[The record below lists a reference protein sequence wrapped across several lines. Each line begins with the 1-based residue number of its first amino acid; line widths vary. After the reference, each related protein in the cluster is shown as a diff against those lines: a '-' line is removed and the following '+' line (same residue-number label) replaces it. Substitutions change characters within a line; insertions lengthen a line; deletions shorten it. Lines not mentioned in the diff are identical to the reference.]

1 MISSPPGSPE
11 AARQV
16 RAHSM
21 YSAPSPDPVQKQRP
35 QSMIGRPPPRS
46 NSRMSQSSNHVG
58 SRASDE
64 DAKTS
69 VKVVVRVRPPLG
81 PSDPGFDLI
90 PQRFQRSMVQVNTNT
105 SLAVESPQG
114 RKIFIFDRVFGE
126 DTAQEGVWDYLQDSV
141 NSFLQGYN
149 VSILAYGQSGSGK
162 SYTMGTSG
170 PDEQFHPSMKGV
182 IPRAAQHLFDNLNGG
197 NNHSRHNSGLKS
209 PTRFSV
215 PSLNQAMRNSKSF
228 ADRGWEMS
236 VTYVEIYNEQP
247 RDLLLPEDAP
257 FTERA
262 NVQIRED
269 PRGRIFVEGLNSV
282 RISSIEEL
290 MRVLNHGST
299 IRQTDAT
306 AINARSSRSHAVFT
320 INLRQTKAQGFTSV
334 KDKRSSIAVD
344 QFPGHESPMTV
355 ESKLH
360 FVDLAGSERL
370 KNTQAT
376 GDRAREGISI
386 NAGLASLGKV
396 ISQLS
401 SRTAGTFVSYRDSKL
416 TRMLQD
422 SLGGNAI
429 TYMIAC
435 VTPAEF
441 HLSETLNTVQYAQRA
456 RNIQSKPKIQQVDD
470 GADKQAVI
478 ERLRTEIA
486 FLRQQIRSAESGDR
500 RPGVMSERGERLIE
514 RENELQNQLL
524 DVQESY
530 SALSQRH
537 AKLISEL
544 TKNAETYDQ
553 ATSIPGESA
562 MDRLRRSQANQEMI
576 EQVVMEYEKT
586 IQSLE
591 NNLSTTRSSLATTE
605 SNLLEK
611 ETKCVYV
618 ETMNQQLNARVQKM
632 MDRESNTEQYLHD
645 LEARLDNQ
653 STGGAKNDEIVS
665 ELRKEISRIRESET
679 NAEDYIC
686 TLEERLAEADQDM
699 EIMQREIERLE
710 HLVERQRSLGKLD
723 NLLYELDHIQEKDGK
738 SKVLSKGSPEED
750 NILEEEIEQD
760 LKTAEETALPAQKE
774 NELEE
779 HLEESAEQVLEE
791 SDEAGL
797 GRLESAVAQQQLLKA
812 ERTDEALS
820 SPAQSKFINEK
831 FEAVSQELFDLR
843 LEHESTVN
851 DLDLLSAKYQEALR
865 TLAEM
870 QDSIDEQRQVAAP
883 QESRTTD
890 GPVGS
895 PFLEQGHLQEAED
908 GQEVPSS
915 RSLSSELSLAGES
928 STSVDTDITPVFK
941 TSPSME
947 VATQEIERL
956 QSLLAEHERNTQ
968 QVKEKY
974 TQLQADHKD
983 ALTTVERL
991 KTQVQRTRPGS
1002 PGTPGMLRRM
1012 TSQGNSGVDRGQR
1025 SVTSLRTL
1033 LVEEFEEK
1041 PDRMEGAEVHLSAA
1055 ATELQARLDRI
1066 QALEA
1071 EVKTVKKE
1079 MELKSTIISGLTRER
1094 TSIKA
1099 GSPVDLNMVSQLRDQ
1114 IIQKETELKS
1124 LHEEYAR
1131 REQRLQEEIQR
1142 LSSEKANGH
1151 ITPPASEDG
1160 EKIQSLNGQLSELQ
1174 LKLETSQREVEASEK
1189 NAART
1194 RHELEAALASVE
1206 TLKAQQMSGEGDAT
1220 FERAAAASAMQAER
1234 DHYQELIN
1242 NIKQEVEE
1250 QRTLNTDQAAKIAEL
1265 QQLHD
1270 SLSKDFDAQAE
1281 RVTSQRAEIS
1291 SLKAEIGKLE
1301 QKIKEAESAAESH
1314 KQNLKSL
1321 HESHATQIEEMK
1333 LAHAGSLAGYDDQ
1346 IAEMTDQHEK
1356 LVSTYKN
1363 DLEHALKTVDQLVSK
1378 AQKAL
1383 GHPTSADMLESHIQD
1398 VVEEKRHIVEANA
1411 RFKDVNAELER
1422 QLDGRQSLLDL
1433 EEALAD
1439 ANTKIANYQETIRSL
1454 ANDVGNHEETLRE
1467 KNAQLK
1473 KAEAAVEAI
1482 EAEKAKKLV
1491 LIEELEQ
1498 QLQNSFD
1505 QHHNRVSVI
1514 QAQGN
1519 QALIE
1524 AQHRIASLEKDLD
1537 QRRSVNEGGSDSGS
1551 RTNTMKS
1558 QHRPQSPPV
1567 EGGVPRSNSMTSN
1580 LRKSASIVSLPS
1592 PPPAIPL
1599 PPLPTLHG
1607 LSVAGANA
1615 TNPSPPQS
1623 RHTSKEVALPIT
1635 PVSGTAVSSNSQ
1647 NVRRHSALIEE
1658 QENRLRTIEKHLHAE
1673 KQLTATLEEALVD
1686 LETQSNK
1693 LRADADVWKKKA
1705 WAMEEELSGLKKE
1718 RRSERL
1724 SVQAVE
1730 EEVKKRREAE
1740 AARAQLEERM
1750 RLLTVGKDGKTKK
1763 RKGSSLNCF

>member
-1 MISSPPGSPE
+1 MVSSPPASPDG
-11 AARQV
+11 ARQI
-16 RAHSM
+16 RPQSI
-21 YSAPSPDPVQKQRP
+21 YSASSPDPFQKNRP
-35 QSMIGRPPPRS
+35 QSMSGRPPRS
-46 NSRMSQSSNHVG
+46 HSRMSQSSNHIG
-58 SRASDE
+58 SRTSDE
-64 DAKTS
+64 DVKTS

-114 RKIFIFDRVFGE
+114 RKIFIFDRVFGQ
-126 DTAQEGVWDYLQDSV
+126 DTTQNAVWEYLQDSV
-141 NSFLQGYN
+141 DSFLQGYN
-149 VSILAYGQSGSGK
+149 VSLLAYGQSGAGK

-170 PDEQFHPSMKGV
+170 PAEQFDHSLKGV
-182 IPRAAQHLFDNLNGG
+182 IPRAAQHLFEALNGG
-197 NNHSRHNSGLKS
+197 PAHSRHNSGLKT

-215 PSLNQAMRNSKSF
+215 TSLNQVMQTSKSF
-228 ADRGWEMS
+228 IDRGWDMS

-282 RISSIEEL
+282 RVSSIEEL
-290 MRVLNHGST
+290 MRVLNHGSA

-320 INLRQTKAQGFTSV
+320 INLRQTKAQGFPLA
-334 KDKRSSIAVD
+334 KDKRTSVPIDHMSGGDA
-344 QFPGHESPMTV
+344 PMTV

-370 KNTQAT
+370 KNTGAT

-401 SRTAGTFVSYRDSKL
+401 SRTPGTYVSYRDSKL

-486 FLRQQIRSAESGDR
+486 FLRQQIRSAESSDR
-500 RPGVMSERGERLIE
+500 RPGMMSERGDRPSD

-524 DVQESY
+524 DIQENY
-530 SALSQRH
+530 NALSQRH

-544 TKNAETYDQ
+544 TKSTEPIDQ
-553 ATSIPGESA
+553 VNIVGESA
-562 MDRLRRSQANQEMI
+562 VDRLKRSQANQEMI

-591 NNLSTTRSSLATTE
+591 NNLSNTRSSLATTE

-611 ETKCVYV
+611 ETKCAFV
-618 ETMNQQLNARVQKM
+618 ETVNQQLNARVQKL

-645 LEARLDNQ
+645 LEARLDDQ
-653 STGGAKNDEIVS
+653 SSGGEKNDAIITD
-665 ELRKEISRIRESET
+665 LRKEISRIRESET

-699 EIMQREIERLE
+699 EIMQREIERLQ

-723 NLLYELDHIQEKDGK
+723 NLLYELDHIQDKDGK
-738 SKVLSKGSPEED
+738 AKSVTSQHTNGVVEEH
-750 NILEEEIEQD
+750 EKD
-760 LKTAEETALPAQKE
+760 LKTAEATELPAQLDG
-774 NELEE
+774 ELDESLEDLPEE
-779 HLEESAEQVLEE
+779 TSAE
-791 SDEAGL
+791 SDQAGL
-797 GRLESAVAQQQLLKA
+797 EKLETAIAQQESLT
-812 ERTDEALS
+812 TDHVPEPLP
-820 SPAQSKFINEK
+820 SPAQSKFITEK
-831 FEAVSQELFDLR
+831 FESVSQELFDLR

-851 DLDLLSAKYQEALR
+851 ELDLLSAKYQEALR

-870 QDSIDEQRQVAAP
+870 HDSIDQERQSTVSP
-883 QESRTTD
+883 QED
-890 GPVGS
+890 GANESGKDQS
-895 PFLEQGHLQEAED
+895 FLEEVEEPQEDED
-908 GQEVPSS
+908 GQHLPSS
-915 RSLSSELSLAGES
+915 RSLSSELSMAGES
-928 STSVDTDITPVFK
+928 STSTDTDITPVSK
-941 TSPSME
+941 TTQSVE
-947 VATQEIERL
+947 VQVQEIERL
-956 QSLLAEHERNTQ
+956 QHLLAEHEQNMKDVTEQ
-968 QVKEKY
+968 Y
-974 TQLQADHKD
+974 HQLQTDHKE

-991 KTQVQRTRPGS
+991 KSQIKQTRPAS

-1012 TSQGNSGVDRGQR
+1012 TSQSGTGVDRGQR
-1025 SVTSLRTL
+1025 SVTSLRSL
-1033 LVEEFEEK
+1033 LAEEFEAK
-1041 PDRMEGAEVHLSAA
+1041 PDRMETAEVHLSAA
-1055 ATELQARLDRI
+1055 NTELQARLERI

-1071 EVKTVKKE
+1071 EVKTAKKE
-1079 MELKSTIISGLTRER
+1079 MEVKSTIISGLTRER

-1124 LHEEYAR
+1124 LHEGYAR
-1131 REQRLQEEIQR
+1131 REQDLQEEIQK
-1142 LSSEKANGH
+1142 LHDEKANLQSAPS
-1151 ITPPASEDG
+1151 TTENE
-1160 EKIQSLNGQLSELQ
+1160 EKIHALTQQIEELTT
-1174 LKLETSQREVEASEK
+1174 KLEAAQQALEESEK
-1189 NAART
+1189 NYTRT
-1194 RHELEAALASVE
+1194 KSELEVALASIA
-1206 TLKAQQMSGEGDAT
+1206 TLKAQQAAGEGDDASG
-1220 FERAAAASAMQAER
+1220 RAAAANAMQTER
-1234 DHYQELIN
+1234 DNYEELIGSL
-1242 NIKQEVEE
+1242 KQQLEE
-1250 QRTLNTDQAAKIAEL
+1250 QQTLNADHAAKNLEL
-1265 QQLHD
+1265 RQLHTA
-1270 SLSKDFDAQAE
+1270 LSKDYDAHAE
-1281 RVTSQRAEIS
+1281 MVKSQQQEIAT
-1291 SLKAEIGKLE
+1291 LKAEIEQLE
-1301 QKIKEAESAAESH
+1301 QKVKFAEAQAEMA
-1314 KQNLKSL
+1314 KQNLKTL
-1321 HESHATQIEEMK
+1321 REAHRNEVEEMK
-1333 LAHAGSLAGYDDQ
+1333 LAHGGALAGYDDQ
-1346 IAEMTDQHEK
+1346 MTEITTKHAK
-1356 LVSTYKN
+1356 LEATYKA
-1363 DLEHALKTVDQLVSK
+1363 DLEHALSTVQKIVSS
-1378 AQKAL
+1378 AQAAL
-1383 GHPTSADMLESHIQD
+1383 GHPTTADMLASHIQD
-1398 VVEEKRHIVEANA
+1398 LVEEKRHVAEANV
-1411 RFKDVNAELER
+1411 RLTGTNAELER
-1422 QLDGRQSLLDL
+1422 QLDGRQSLLEL
-1433 EEALAD
+1433 EEELAN
-1439 ANTKIANYQETIRSL
+1439 ANLKISNYQDTIRSL
-1454 ANDVGNHEETLRE
+1454 ANEVGNHEETIRE
-1467 KNAQLK
+1467 KENLLK
-1473 KAEAAVEAI
+1473 KAEANLQAV

-1491 LIEELEQ
+1491 IIEELEQ

-1505 QHHNRVSVI
+1505 QHHNRLSVI

-1524 AQHRIASLEKDLD
+1524 AQQRIASLEKDLS
-1537 QRRSVNEGGSDSGS
+1537 QRASVNEAASDSGS

-1558 QHRPQSPPV
+1558 QHRPQSPPG
-1567 EGGVPRSNSMTSN
+1567 EGVPRSNSMTSN
-1580 LRKSASIVSLPS
+1580 LRKSASIASLPS

-1599 PPLPTLHG
+1599 PPLP
-1607 LSVAGANA
+1607 AIPGALQITSPTPA
-1615 TNPSPPQS
+1615 SSNPSPPQS
-1623 RHTSKEVALPIT
+1623 RHASKEVALPVT
-1635 PVSGTAVSSNSQ
+1635 PVSGTVVSTNSRD
-1647 NVRRHSALIEE
+1647 RRQSALIEE

-1693 LRADADVWKKKA
+1693 LRVDAESWKKKA
-1705 WAMEEELSGLKKE
+1705 WAMEEELVGLKKE
-1718 RRSERL
+1718 RKSERL